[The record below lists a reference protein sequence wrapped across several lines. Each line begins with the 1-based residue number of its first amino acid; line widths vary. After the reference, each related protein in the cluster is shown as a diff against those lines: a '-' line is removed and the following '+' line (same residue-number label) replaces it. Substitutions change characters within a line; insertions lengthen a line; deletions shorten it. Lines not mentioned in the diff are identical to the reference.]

1 MATVSGGMA
10 ERGRGRGRKENE
22 KDREQFFIA
31 KWLRKENIAGC
42 KMRQMMSP
50 GRKGM

>member
-31 KWLRKENIAGC
+31 KWLRKENIAG
-42 KMRQMMSP
+42 MQNETNDESRA
-50 GRKGM
+50 